1 MKGRSTDIA
10 HSRRVGKNWV
20 MTGLWIGRKNNF
32 NTKEGL
38 KCSFKV
44 TQPISNSNLQ
54 TLHRPCDVELVHG
67 VDNDGG
73 SGEEEEQQEEED
85 V

>member
-20 MTGLWIGRKNNF
+20 MTGLWSGHSREKKKSDN
-32 NTKEGL
+32 GL
-38 KCSFKV
+38 KRSEV
-44 TQPISNSNLQ
+44 NRENSVGGSDPQ
-54 TLHRPCDVELVHG
+54 TLHRPGDVELVHC

-73 SGEEEEQQEEED
+73 GGEEEEQQEE
-85 V
+85 

>member
-20 MTGLWIGRKNNF
+20 MTGLWSGHNSKKLVITDSKRQNLI
-32 NTKEGL
+32 ER
-38 KCSFKV
+38 
-44 TQPISNSNLQ
+44 TQGSDPQ
-54 TLHRPCDVELVHG
+54 TLHRPGDVELVHC

-73 SGEEEEQQEEED
+73 GGEEEEQQEE
-85 V
+85 